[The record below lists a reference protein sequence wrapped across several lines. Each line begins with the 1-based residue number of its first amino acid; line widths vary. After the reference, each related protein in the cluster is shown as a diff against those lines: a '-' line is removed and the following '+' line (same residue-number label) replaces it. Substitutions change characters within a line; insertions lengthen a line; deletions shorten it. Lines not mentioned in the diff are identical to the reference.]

1 MIPLKDDIPTRSFPV
16 VTVGLILLNIVVFL
30 YQSSLSP
37 HRELEFALRF
47 GLVPSV
53 VTRLPEHAPR
63 SVAPP
68 LLSFVTS
75 MFLHGSVIHLGGN
88 MLFLWIFGNN
98 VEDSLGRARFPLFY
112 LLCGLAAAVSQVAAL
127 PGSSQPMVGASGA
140 IAGVLGAYFL
150 LFPRARI
157 LTLVPF
163 FFVYL
168 VRLPAFVVLG
178 MWFLFQ
184 VLYSAMSSGDSQG
197 GVAWYAHIGGFLAG
211 MVLLGLFLPR
221 RRRGP
226 PPTEA
231 WI

>member
-1 MIPLKDDIPTRSFPV
+1 MIPLKDDIPTRSFPL
-16 VTVGLILLNIVVFL
+16 VTIGLILINVVVFV
-30 YQSSLSP
+30 YQASLPP
-37 HRELEFALRF
+37 HRELALALRY

-53 VTRLPEHAPR
+53 VTRLPELGPR
-63 SVAPP
+63 AVVPP
-68 LLSFVTS
+68 LLSFITS
-75 MFLHGSVIHLGGN
+75 MFLHGSVLHLGGN

-98 VEDSLGRARFPLFY
+98 VEDSLGRARYALFY
-112 LLCGLAAAVSQVAAL
+112 LLCGLAAAVTQVAAG
-127 PGSSQPMVGASGA
+127 PGSSLPMVGASGA
-140 IAGVLGAYFL
+140 IAGVLGAYLL
-150 LFPRARI
+150 LFPNARI

-184 VLYSAMSSGDSQG
+184 VLYSALSPGTPG
-197 GVAWYAHIGGFLAG
+197 GVAWYAHIGGFLTG
-211 MVLLGLFLPR
+211 MVLLGLFLPS

-226 PPTEA
+226 PPTEE